1 MAKTETLTA
10 NLQREKLKEL
20 AVTREARPLR
30 INDTTITG
38 FYLAIGKKGASWNLQ
53 KRVANSGKPAVTFR
67 LGKAWGGKASE
78 TRLKAVEAATKA
90 KAWGALC
97 EGGKDPR
104 EELGTDGELFRLVE
118 RQRAKVTFSELS
130 DYYMENADLRETSK
144 ASHQSRLKN
153 WLNPW
158 LKDSDVTTLDEDAC
172 LIWYQAATKKSL
184 SQAKE
189 SMKLLS
195 AMWTFGGPK
204 FKAGGVRL
212 LGLNPVELMKKTIKR
227 WDTNKNP
234 NTPVIEITQVG
245 EFIAKL
251 EAYREELKATPGEVA
266 YNLCCATSRLLL
278 CMFTGLRINEADNML
293 WAGVDFEAGIF
304 KIGKLKDLETREEL
318 EGGKATKSGVNH
330 RVVMSG
336 YVRALLGQL
345 KADQNS
351 LSVYVFPHY
360 KYPSE
365 PVRSPR
371 TDQLKKLRR
380 LAGHYFGTHAMR
392 RTFRGVCKTLGIEPD
407 DVKRMM
413 NHKHKGDHTDRYDMG
428 AFNPGLML
436 QHWQS
441 VASFLENKR
450 NLYLGNDTA
459 LGDHAALMSAFL
471 GQYGLTPSD
480 ARRLLDYL
488 EGETDLTQSEPL
500 RLVSG

>member
-1 MAKTETLTA
+1 M
-10 NLQREKLKEL
+10 
-20 AVTREARPLR
+20 
-30 INDTTITG
+30 
-38 FYLAIGKKGASWNLQ
+38 
-53 KRVANSGKPAVTFR
+53 ANSGKPAVTFR

-78 TRLKAVEAATKA
+78 TRLNVSDAATKA

-104 EELGTDGELFRLVE
+104 EELGDEGELKKLHE
-118 RQRAKVTFSELS
+118 RQRAKVSFSELA
-130 DYYMENADLRETSK
+130 DYYMENAQLRETSK

-158 LKDSDVTTLDEDAC
+158 LKGSDVTILDEDAC
-172 LIWYQAATKKSL
+172 LIWYNQAKQKSL

-227 WDTNKNP
+227 WDTNRNP
-234 NTPVIEITQVG
+234 NTPVIEKTQVG
-245 EFIAKL
+245 EFKAKL

-266 YNLCCATSRLLL
+266 YNLCCTTTRLLL

-304 KIGKLKDLETREEL
+304 KIGILKDAETQEEL
-318 EGGKATKSGVNH
+318 EGGKVTKNGVNH
-330 RVVMSG
+330 RVVMSC
-336 YVRALLGQL
+336 YVRKLLGQL
-345 KADQNS
+345 KAEQDS
-351 LSVYVFPHY
+351 LGIYVFPHF
-360 KYPSE
+360 KNSSKPANQHA
-365 PVRSPR
+365 
-371 TDQLKKLRR
+371 DQMTKLRK
-380 LAGHYFGTHAMR
+380 LAGCYFGTHAMR
-392 RTFRGVCKTLGIEPD
+392 RTFRGVCRTLGIEPD

-428 AFNPGLML
+428 AFNPGLMH

-450 NLYLGNDTA
+450 NLYLGNTTA

-471 GQYGLTPSD
+471 GQYGLTVSD

-488 EGETDLTQSEPL
+488 QGETDAAQPEPL

>member
-1 MAKTETLTA
+1 MAKTETLPA
-10 NLQREKLKEL
+10 NLQREKLKQL
-20 AVTREARPLR
+20 TAKHGAPLR
-30 INDTTITG
+30 INDTTING
-38 FYLAIGKKGASWNLQ
+38 FYLAVGKKGASWNLQ

-67 LGKAWGGKASE
+67 LGKAWGGKANE

-97 EGGKDPR
+97 EAGKDPR
-104 EELGTDGELFRLVE
+104 TELGSEGELVKLVE
-118 RQRAKVTFSELS
+118 RQRAKVTFPELS
-130 DYYMENADLRETSK
+130 DYYMENAPLRETSK
-144 ASHQSRLKN
+144 ASHRSRLKN

-172 LIWYQAATKKSL
+172 LIWYNQAKQKSL

-204 FKAGGVRL
+204 FKKGGVRL

-227 WDTNKNP
+227 WDSNKNP

-251 EAYREELKATPGEVA
+251 EAYREELKAIPGEMS
-266 YNLCCATSRLLL
+266 YNLCCATTRLLL

-293 WAGVDFEAGIF
+293 WAGVDFKAGLF
-304 KIGKLKDLETREEL
+304 KIGKLKDENQEEL
-318 EGGKATKSGVNH
+318 EGGKETKSGVNH

-336 YVRALLGQL
+336 YVRALLLQL
-345 KADQNS
+345 KAEQDKM
-351 LSVYVFPHY
+351 SVYVFPHF
-360 KYPSE
+360 KIPLE
-365 PVRSPR
+365 PVRSPT
-371 TDQLKKLRR
+371 TDQLEKLRK

-450 NLYLGNDTA
+450 NLYLGNTTA
-459 LGDHAALMSAFL
+459 LGDHAALMTAFL
-471 GQYGLTPSD
+471 GQYGLTTAD

-488 EGETDLTQSEPL
+488 DGETDLVISEPL
-500 RLVSG
+500 RLVGT